1 MAKEFLTVEEN
12 SAEIKKIKSSIS
24 MEDLKELDAIIVHG
38 NTFHLDDVTFVAEI
52 IEARNELGVTEIP
65 EIIRVSR
72 NDVSKTISE
81 LEAQNKKYIIGDI
94 GGGIFDHHD
103 QLVVRKPMNDSFGF
117 IKHSFIEKKRM
128 EQPYTASSKLWLVI
142 GPKLIGE
149 EFASRV
155 DRDFFMTLDANDNF
169 GSIKTDV
176 IYNKGYSNMPN
187 SLSLAINWMNVD
199 PKDPLIQMD
208 AFMKAVDFV
217 RAIFKG
223 MISTYKNLKKSYDEN
238 HVVELEKKAEM
249 SKCVSVLDKY
259 IPSILFNPEK
269 VYYIV
274 EPANNPGWWQ
284 VVTTDS
290 DSHPIIEREFLKNVN
305 HQLYLDLQN
314 YDKSVDSGEIQ
325 TQKVFFHKTGF
336 LASFPKKEWAEIVA
350 FESREICNKIIVSAK

>member
-1 MAKEFLTVEEN
+1 MAKEFLSYAEN
-12 SAEIKKIKSSIS
+12 SAEITKIKSSIS
-24 MEDLKELDAIIVHG
+24 MEDLLKLNTIIVHDG
-38 NTFHLDDVTFVAEI
+38 TFHLDDVVFVAEI

-103 QLVVRKPMNDSFGF
+103 QLVVRKPMKDSFGF
-117 IKHSFIEKKRM
+117 IKHSFVEKKRI

-142 GPKLIGE
+142 GPELIGE

-155 DRDFFMTLDANDNF
+155 DRDFFMALDANDNF

-176 IYNKGYSNMPN
+176 IFNNGYSNMPN

-199 PKDPLIQMD
+199 PKDPLVQMD
-208 AFMKAVDFV
+208 AFMKAVNFV

-238 HVVELEKKAEM
+238 HVDELEKKAEM

-269 VYYIV
+269 IYYIV

-284 VVTTDS
+284 VATTDS
-290 DSHPIIEREFLKNVN
+290 DLHPIIERELLKDVN
-305 HQLYLDLQN
+305 HQLYLDIQN

-350 FESREICNKIIVSAK
+350 YESREICNKIIVSTE

>member
-1 MAKEFLTVEEN
+1 MAKEFLSVEEN
-12 SAEIKKIKSSIS
+12 AAEITKIKSSIS

-117 IKHSFIEKKRM
+117 IKHSFVEKKRI

-155 DRDFFMTLDANDNF
+155 DRDFFMALDTNDNF
-169 GSIKTDV
+169 GSVKTDPV
-176 IYNKGYSNMPN
+176 FNSGYTKMQNPL
-187 SLSLAINWMNVD
+187 SLSINWMNMD
-199 PKDPLIQMD
+199 PKDPLVQMD
-208 AFMKAVDFV
+208 AFMKAVNFI

-223 MISTYKNLKKSYDEN
+223 MISNYKNLKKSYDEN
-238 HVVELEKKAEM
+238 HVAELEKKAEM

-274 EPANNPGWWQ
+274 EPARNPEWWQ
-284 VVTTDS
+284 VATTDS
-290 DSHPIIEREFLKNVN
+290 DSHPIIEREMLKDAN

-336 LASFPKKEWAEIVA
+336 LASFPKKEWAELVA
-350 FESREICNKIIVSAK
+350 NESRQICNKIIVSAK